1 MNIPY
6 NKPFSIGKELEYIKQ
21 AVENN
26 KLSGDGPFNKK
37 CAEYLHSYF
46 DWWSIY
52 YSILHSSQRDGIN
65 YYRYKAW

>member
-6 NKPFSIGKELEYIKQ
+6 NLPFSIGKELEYIKQ

-46 DWWSIY
+46 VRFSFLYLIAHRMEH
-52 YSILHSSQRDGIN
+52 I
-65 YYRYKAW
+65 AVTE